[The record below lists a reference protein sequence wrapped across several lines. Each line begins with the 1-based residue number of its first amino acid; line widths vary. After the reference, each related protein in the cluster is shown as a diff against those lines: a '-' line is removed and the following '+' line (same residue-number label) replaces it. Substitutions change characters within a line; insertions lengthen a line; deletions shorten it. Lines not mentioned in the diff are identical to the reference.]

1 MPPSRTERKLY
12 VSSLNKAW
20 NEQDLRDLF
29 KAYGNVEDVN
39 ILKDSTGA
47 SKGSAFVI
55 FANKSSAYAA
65 IKALNQK
72 KPLEVSGLIKHAVNF
87 NLVRCA
93 NGFARFC
100 GTRSIRAFGF
110 R

>member
-1 MPPSRTERKLY
+1 MPQTTERKLY

-20 NEQDLRDLF
+20 NERELRDLF
-29 KAYGNVEDVN
+29 KPYGNVEDVN
-39 ILKDSTGA
+39 ILKDSTGV

-72 KPLEVSGLIKHAVNF
+72 KPLEVSDSVNF
-87 NLVRCA
+87 NLVR
-93 NGFARFC
+93 
-100 GTRSIRAFGF
+100 
-110 R
+110 